1 MIHQRNGTY
10 HPNGKERY
18 LPFCCSVPFH
28 LGQCIVE
35 TLYNTS
41 CIADKLN
48 GTQSIQENEINSCL
62 IDKDAG
68 YG

>member
-1 MIHQRNGTY
+1 MLSTY
-10 HPNGKERY
+10 FYTILN
-18 LPFCCSVPFH
+18 